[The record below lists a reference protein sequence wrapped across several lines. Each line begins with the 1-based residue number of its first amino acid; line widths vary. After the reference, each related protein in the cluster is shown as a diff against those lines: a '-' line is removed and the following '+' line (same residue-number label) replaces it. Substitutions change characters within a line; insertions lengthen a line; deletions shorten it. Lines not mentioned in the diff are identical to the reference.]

1 MNAHFP
7 DIATIHAALALA
19 TRAPS
24 IHNSQPWQWRVG
36 DQSVHL
42 YADLDRRLER
52 ADPDS
57 RDLLLSCGAAL
68 HHGVVAFAALGWHA
82 TVHRLPNP
90 ASPEHLAAIELRR
103 QAPTELDIALAAAIP
118 RRRTDRRHYST
129 WPVAHSDIA
138 MMRARAARA
147 GVMLRRVESP
157 SRLQHIVAES
167 ISRHAADDDYLRE
180 LTAWSGKYAATAGVP
195 ARNAPKP
202 DPGAPLSSRIF
213 AGSVLKQPAG
223 STATDEGAVMLA
235 LGTADDTRMARLRA
249 GEATS
254 LVLLTATCMGL
265 AACPVTEPLEITET
279 RDEVQLEVF
288 GASGFPQML
297 LRVGWAPVNADPLPP
312 TPRRRLADVV
322 RCLDGTPFES
332 AEADSAN

>member
-7 DIATIHAALALA
+7 GIDTIHAALALA
-19 TRAPS
+19 SRAPS

-42 YADLDRRLER
+42 YADLDRRLPST
-52 ADPDS
+52 DPDS

-82 TVHRLPNP
+82 KVYRLPNP
-90 ASPEHLAAIELRR
+90 AEPEHLAAIELRG
-103 QAPTELDIALAAAIP
+103 QTPTELDVAFAAAIP

-129 WPVAHSDIA
+129 WPVPHSDIA

-147 GVMLRRVESP
+147 GVMLQRIESL
-157 SRLQHIVAES
+157 SRLHDIVAES
-167 ISRHAADDDYLRE
+167 IARHAADDGYLRE
-180 LTAWSGKYAATAGVP
+180 LATWSGKYAATAGVP
-195 ARNAPKP
+195 ARSAPKP
-202 DPGAPLSSRIF
+202 DPGAPLSARIF
-213 AGSVLKQPAG
+213 AGSALKQPAG
-223 STATDEGAVMLA
+223 STAADEWAVVLA
-235 LGTADDTRMARLRA
+235 LGTVDDTRMARLRA

-254 LVLLTATCMGL
+254 LVLLTATAMGL
-265 AACPVTEPLEITET
+265 ATCPVTEPLEITKT
-279 RDEVQLEVF
+279 RDEIQLEVF

-312 TPRRRLADVV
+312 TPRRRLVDVV
-322 RCLDGTPFES
+322 RRLDGSPFES
-332 AEADSAN
+332 AAADSTD